1 MTPPGL
7 AIRAAEIQD
16 WSINSDVDE
25 LTRYAPQKSDA
36 AQPHPPPCD
45 GAGAGDDR
53 VLRRFAD
60 CDGRR
65 RVGGRH
71 GGSIGHRGRL
81 RRTRRQ
87 RDHQHR
93 THHDQRRRRDSTV
106 DTITGKDQITLIP
119 PSAYHEADANA
130 IQAKV
135 DLTTGYNNAAG
146 QSRTADSG
154 AELNGQTLVAGVY
167 GTDSALGLTGSVTL
181 DGAGKTDGVW
191 VFQAGSTLITAS
203 SSTVVLTNGAQA
215 CNVYWQ
221 VGSSAT
227 LGTSTSFVGT
237 ILAQESITATTGA
250 TIQGRLLAQS
260 GAVTLDTNTISR
272 PSCDTGDT
280 EAESSASSAAS
291 QYLSTSS
298 AAASSSSEAAASSAA
313 ASISSA
319 SAAASSAAA
328 AAAAAQAA
336 AEAAAQAAQEAEAA
350 AQAEAAAAAATAAE
364 VAAEAAAAALAAN
377 EALAAAEA
385 AAQAASSGYG
395 QVSRVPVGSVDTGDG
410 SLNRMSPAGRG
421 ATSTISHAGL
431 R

>member
-1 MTPPGL
+1 MT
-7 AIRAAEIQD
+7 
-16 WSINSDVDE
+16 SMNSPV
-25 LTRYAPQKSDA
+25 TRRRNPMLRS
-36 AQPHPPPCD
+36 
-45 GAGAGDDR
+45 R
-53 VLRRFAD
+53 TLRRATALVLAMTVSSAGLLIATAGGASAVATAVPLGTAD
-60 CDGRR
+60 AYAVLAGSGITNTGPTTINGD
-65 RVGGRH
+65 VGTAP
-71 GGSIGHRGRL
+71 L
-81 RRTRRQ
+81 
-87 RDHQHR
+87 
-93 THHDQRRRRDSTV
+93 

-336 AEAAAQAAQEAEAA
+336 AEAAALAAQEAEAA

-364 VAAEAAAAALAAN
+364 VAAQAAAAALAAN

-385 AAQAASSGYG
+385 AALAASSGYG